1 MLIGNLRAPK
11 FQISDYHRRKAA
23 RLNVSIN
30 YSKKPGKKL
39 DVFKD
44 GKKVA
49 SIGAKGYWD
58 FISYLKAEQEGRFD
72 KGYAEK
78 RRKLYKMRH
87 KDENKPGTPGYY
99 ALNILW

>member
-1 MLIGNLRAPK
+1 MGAYTIT
-11 FQISDYHRRKAA
+11 
-23 RLNVSIN
+23 N
-30 YSKKPGKKL
+30 YTKQQAKKLGVVVKPSSVKGKKI

-49 SIGAKGYWD
+49 SIGAGGYWD
-58 FISYLKAEQEGRFD
+58 FISYLKAEQEGRFP
-72 KGYAEK
+72 KGHAEK

>member
-1 MLIGNLRAPK
+1 MLIGSIKPPK
-11 FQISDYHRRKAA
+11 FQISDYHRRKAR
-23 RLNVSIN
+23 RLGVNIN
-30 YSKKPGKKL
+30 YSKTKGKKL
-39 DVFKD
+39 DVFND

-49 SIGAKGYWD
+49 SIGAGGYWD
-58 FISYLKAEQEGRFD
+58 FISYLKAEQEGRFP
-72 KGYAEK
+72 KGHAEK